1 MNTVD
6 VMVLNDGETYTA
18 VNGCKI
24 VRVNADDLK
33 ADERAAIDSG
43 AVLVAFTPN
52 ESFDDA
58 LATLS
63 AGLNY
68 IEEHGDDTDT
78 DALENATAVLKAA
91 TKITTAL

>member
-24 VRVNADDLK
+24 VRVNANDLK
-33 ADERAAIDSG
+33 ADERAAIDG
-43 AVLVAFTPN
+43 GEVLAALAPS

-63 AGLNY
+63 AGLDY
-68 IEEHGDDTDT
+68 FEEHGDDTDT

>member
-1 MNTVD
+1 MNTAD

-24 VRVNADDLK
+24 VRVNADALE
-33 ADERAAIDSG
+33 ADERAAIDGG
-43 AVLVAFTPN
+43 AVLVAFTPS

-68 IEEHGDDTDT
+68 MEEHGDDTDT

>member
-1 MNTVD
+1 MNTLD

-24 VRVNADDLK
+24 VRVNADALE
-33 ADERAAIDSG
+33 ADEGAAIAG
-43 AVLVAFTPN
+43 GKVLVAFTPN

-63 AGLNY
+63 RGLDCF
-68 IEEHGDDTDT
+68 EEHVEDPDT

-91 TKITTAL
+91 TKITSAL